1 MIRLGGLVSQKAF
14 GKFEMGKVISN
25 PFANAFIK
33 EGDGEDHEV
42 SMANNSIDTIIKMAT
57 ELKAKMGEDEKQIPA
72 WIQDHIAK
80 AENLISQ
87 ASGNYHEYGDSNESV
102 NEDVNFRDGK
112 YRFYSKQGVGY
123 LTYDGKVLS
132 DGDYDFEG
140 GNAYWMS
147 HSSWKGQKAF
157 DTGKDVIA
165 YFKKN
170 KIVKESVNE
179 ASNTGERIQN
189 LNNRIKVLRDKISA
203 TKSPEQ
209 KKLHSDRLKN
219 ALQSLSN
226 IKKDHGIK
234 APHRESVVNEDSET
248 NRLEKLIKN
257 LEETNKLLLQ
267 NLNHTKS
274 LPNNKKENI
283 KKSIAVNLDLINYYK
298 KWLKDYQSAA
308 NESLVKEDSPC
319 WKGYKQIGMKDK
331 GGRQVPNCVP
341 EGKMNEAVSS
351 KDMDKIK
358 SAVEAASSF
367 MGVGSELKKLGM
379 KYTFATEPLAI
390 YIVQPT
396 PNNKVA
402 IVNKRYASKPDFVV
416 GDIAV
421 GVMEGVNEISSKTPK
436 IFVKTAAVEKKIKEL
451 MDDRKK
457 AVVPYNSEKD
467 PKKKEILKQI
477 LIKLTKQIQGYEKNL
492 IQLRDM
498 EEEYLQQMHADAEL
512 DTTGL

>member
-42 SMANNSIDTIIKMAT
+42 SMANNSIDIIIKMAT

-102 NEDVNFRDGK
+102 NE
-112 YRFYSKQGVGY
+112 
-123 LTYDGKVLS
+123 
-132 DGDYDFEG
+132 
-140 GNAYWMS
+140 AP
-147 HSSWKGQKAF
+147 
-157 DTGKDVIA
+157 
-165 YFKKN
+165 
-170 KIVKESVNE
+170 
-179 ASNTGERIQN
+179 NTGEKIQN

-209 KKLHSDRLKN
+209 KKLFSDRLKN

-226 IKKDHGIK
+226 IKKDHSIK
-234 APHRESVVNEDSET
+234 APHRESVVNEDTRRAKLLGIDFNISEM
-248 NRLEKLIKN
+248 NGRIFFSFVDKKAASLKIREIG
-257 LEETNKLLLQ
+257 TNKIV
-267 NLNHTKS
+267 NLIQKS
-274 LPNNKKENI
+274 LDNAYGKGEFFFKGGDHAEFQNGYLFQRNLTNVKLNKLKFE
-283 KKSIAVNLDLINYYK
+283 SVNE
-298 KWLKDYQSAA
+298 A
-308 NESLVKEDSPC
+308 SPC
-319 WKGYKQIGMKDK
+319 WKGYKQVGMKDK

-341 EGKMNEAVSS
+341 NES
-351 KDMDKIK
+351 
-358 SAVEAASSF
+358 
-367 MGVGSELKKLGM
+367 
-379 KYTFATEPLAI
+379 
-390 YIVQPT
+390 
-396 PNNKVA
+396 
-402 IVNKRYASKPDFVV
+402 VV
-416 GDIAV
+416 K
-421 GVMEGVNEISSKTPK
+421 EISSKTPK
-436 IFVKTAAVEKKIKEL
+436 IFVKTAAVEKKIREL

-492 IQLRDM
+492 VQLRDM